1 MGLGLGLG
9 IWWPIQ
15 TSIIPGILRPLKA
28 RATYFENVR
37 CTTATLQKIENI
49 QYTAPIVPVGLL
61 ASYPGASA
69 AYSLRNLIDTTT
81 NAVRVRR
88 SSDNAEQNFTSNEI
102 TNGTLTIFTG
112 ANDGFVTTWYDQSG
126 NGSNAVQAT
135 AANQPKLVSSG
146 VVELDNGK
154 PCIVWDNS
162 NDTMTINTSYN
173 SSNLLSI
180 FSVYNKT
187 TPIGGGDS
195 VYLVI
200 ADNSISVP
208 DGVLAWRDGN
218 KIGTYRSG
226 GFSSG
231 SVFYDSQVNSS
242 FIYTLSKVDFYNNNL
257 LVGSTTNS
265 NAISNFDYTS
275 IQIGRTGGG
284 NAFKNQEL
292 IIYPSDQTANRVGI
306 ENNINAEYNGWV
318 TSGLLA
324 DYPNAS
330 VAYSL
335 RNLSNITTNVVRVRR
350 SSDNTEQNF
359 TSTEITDG
367 TLTTFTGTNDGFVTI
382 WYDQSR
388 YSNDATQSTAS
399 EQPKLV
405 TNGVVELDNG
415 KPCLRY
421 DTTGNDSFNLTQ
433 QLTDA
438 RSTFSVVNFVYNSGD
453 LTQYLFGDS
462 GRYDYASGN
471 DTLLSSQYAASFVK
485 LGDNKVNNISSDFTT
500 TARPLVQSLV
510 SMIHTSS
517 AGRISRIS
525 NDRNLSNSRSLQGK
539 LQEIIIYSTDQSS
552 NRTGIETNINNEYTI
567 Y

>member
-49 QYTAPIVPVGLL
+49 PYTAPALPVGLL

-81 NAVRVRR
+81 NVVRVRR
-88 SSDNAEQNFTSNEI
+88 STDNAEQNFTATQI
-102 TNGTLTIFTG
+102 TDGTLVTFTG

-126 NGSNAVQAT
+126 NSNNAAQAT

-146 VVELDNGK
+146 VVELDNQE
-154 PCIVWDNS
+154 PCIVWDNA

-187 TPIGGGDS
+187 TPIGGGDTA
-195 VYLVI
+195 YLVI

-208 DGVLAWRDGN
+208 DGVLAWRDTN

-226 GFSSG
+226 GFSVG
-231 SVFYDSQVNSS
+231 SILYNLQVTSS
-242 FIYTLSKVDFYNNNL
+242 FIYTLSQVDFYNNNL

-275 IQIGRTGGG
+275 IQIGRTAGGS
-284 NAFKNQEL
+284 AFKNQEL
-292 IIYPSDQTANRVGI
+292 IIYPSDQSANRNDI
-306 ENNINAEYNGWV
+306 ETNINTNYGIFPE
-318 TSGLLA
+318 TGLLA

-335 RNLSNITTNVVRVRR
+335 RNLSNITRNVVRVRR

-382 WYDQSR
+382 WYDQSG

-399 EQPKLV
+399 KQPKLV

-421 DTTGNDSFNLTQ
+421 DTTGNDSFNLATR
-433 QLTDA
+433 LTDA

-453 LTQYLFGDS
+453 FTQYLFGDS
-462 GRYDYASGN
+462 SVYYYVSGYG
-471 DTLLSSQYAASFVK
+471 TLLSSQYAASFVK

-525 NDRNLSNSRSLQGK
+525 EDRNYNQSRSLQGK
-539 LQEIIIYSTDQSS
+539 LQEIIIYPTDQSS